1 MRYEFLI
8 GLRYLRARRRERFV
22 SLIAIISLAGIALG
36 TFTLSVALSV
46 MSGFEKDLR
55 ARLLAFTPQ
64 VTIERSDGG
73 VWNPRELATKIAAIP
88 GVIASAPFVTS
99 QVMAVSSTE
108 SGAPGLVSGGILRGV
123 EPHDNAVLKELRDTL
138 ENGSLAD
145 LETTH
150 PVTVV
155 DKGAKRVVQLP
166 GAIIGKQ
173 LAVELGVR
181 LGDPLI
187 LISPASLG
195 AGIGPPRLKRFVVT
209 GFFHSGMF
217 DFDSTLIFVAL
228 KDGRALLADDASLE
242 SGLELRLQDMFDAPA
257 IRDRIAAMTGP
268 DFEVKDWT
276 TANAPL
282 FAALK
287 LEKFTYFMVLL
298 LIVLVAAFNII
309 ATLVMEVMERRKEI
323 AILRTMGA
331 TALSIALVFLCQGA
345 AVGVVGTIVG
355 DGTGFVTSFLI
366 GTYHLIHLPADMFMV
381 SAVPV
386 AISALNFVLVAV
398 ATIALCMLAAVYPAL
413 QAARL
418 RPVEVIRYE

>member
-1 MRYEFLI
+1 MPYELTI
-8 GLRYLRARRRERFV
+8 ALRYLRSRRRERFV
-22 SLIAIISLAGIALG
+22 SLIAIISLAGVTLG
-36 TFTLSVALSV
+36 SFALSVALSV
-46 MSGFEKDLR
+46 MSGFEIDLR

-64 VTIERSDGG
+64 ITIERSDGA
-73 VWNPRELATKIAAIP
+73 VWNPADLQQKLAAIP
-88 GVIASAPFVTS
+88 QVSAVAPFVTS
-99 QVMAVSSTE
+99 QVMAVSSTD
-108 SGAPGLVSGGILRGV
+108 SGAPSLVSGGILRGV
-123 EPHDNAVLKELRDTL
+123 QPHDNPVLTELKKTL
-138 ENGSLAD
+138 ESGTLAD

-155 DKGAKRVVQLP
+155 DKGVKRQVELP
-166 GAIIGKQ
+166 GAIIGRS
-173 LAVELGVR
+173 LAFELGVR
-181 LGDPLI
+181 PGDPVI

-195 AGIGPPRLKRFVVT
+195 AGIGPPRLKRFIVT

-217 DFDSTLIFVAL
+217 DYDSTLIFVAL

-242 SGLELRLQDMFDAPA
+242 SGLEVRLVNMFDAPA
-257 IRDRIAAMTGP
+257 IRTKIAAIAGP
-268 DFEVKDWT
+268 DFEVSDWT

-282 FAALK
+282 FSALK

-331 TALSIALVFLCQGA
+331 MAASIALIFLWQGA
-345 AVGVVGTIVG
+345 AVGVIGTVLG
-355 DGTGFVTSFLI
+355 DTGGFVTSLLI
-366 GTYHLIHLPADMFMV
+366 EKYHLIHLPPDMFMV
-381 SAVPV
+381 SNVPV
-386 AISALNFVLVAV
+386 ELNPWNFILVAV
-398 ATIALCMLAAVYPAL
+398 ATIALCMLASVYPAL

>member
-8 GLRYLRARRRERFV
+8 GLRYLLARRRERFV
-22 SLIAIISLAGIALG
+22 SVIAFISLAGIAIG
-36 TFTLSVALSV
+36 TFTLSVALCV
-46 MSGFEKDLR
+46 MSGFEQDLR

-64 VTIERSDGG
+64 VTIERADGG
-73 VWNPRELATKIAAIP
+73 VWNPGDLEKKISAIP
-88 GVIASAPFVTS
+88 GVVAMAPYVTS
-99 QVMAVSSTE
+99 QVMAVSSTD

-123 EPHDNAVLKELRDTL
+123 EPHDNAVLKELKDTL
-138 ENGSLAD
+138 EVGSLDD

-150 PVTVV
+150 PVTIV
-155 DKGAKRVVQLP
+155 DKGVKRVVQLP
-166 GAIIGKQ
+166 GAILGKQ
-173 LAVELGVR
+173 LAFELGAR
-181 LGDPLI
+181 PGDPVI

-209 GFFHSGMF
+209 GFFHSGMY
-217 DFDSTLIFVAL
+217 DFDSTLVFVAL

-242 SGLELRLQDMFDAPA
+242 SGLELRLVNMFDAPA
-257 IRDRIAAMTGP
+257 IRDKIAAMAGP

-309 ATLVMEVMERRKEI
+309 ATLVMQVMERRKEV

-331 TALSIALVFLCQGA
+331 MALSIALIFLWQGA
-345 AVGVVGTIVG
+345 AVGVFGTIIG
-355 DGTGFVTSFLI
+355 EGTGFLTSYLV
-366 GTYHLIHLPADMFMV
+366 GKYHLIHLPADMFMV
-381 SAVPV
+381 SNVPV
-386 AISALNFVLVAV
+386 ELNPWNFVLVGV
-398 ATIALCMLAAVYPAL
+398 ATIALCMLASVYPAL

>member
-8 GLRYLRARRRERFV
+8 GLRYLLARRRERFV
-22 SLIAIISLAGIALG
+22 SVIAFISLAGIAIG
-36 TFTLSVALSV
+36 TFTLSVALCV
-46 MSGFEKDLR
+46 MSGFEQDLR

-64 VTIERSDGG
+64 VTIERADGG
-73 VWNPRELATKIAAIP
+73 VWNPGDLEKKISAIP
-88 GVIASAPFVTS
+88 GVVAMAPYVTS
-99 QVMAVSSTE
+99 QVMAVSSTD

-123 EPHDNAVLKELRDTL
+123 EPHDNAVLKELKDTL
-138 ENGSLAD
+138 EVGSLDD

-150 PVTVV
+150 PVTIV
-155 DKGAKRVVQLP
+155 DKGVKRVVQLP
-166 GAIIGKQ
+166 GAILGKQ
-173 LAVELGVR
+173 LAFELGAR
-181 LGDPLI
+181 PGDPVI

-209 GFFHSGMF
+209 GFFHSGMY
-217 DFDSTLIFVAL
+217 DFDSTLVFVAL
-228 KDGRALLADDASLE
+228 KDGRTLLADDASLE
-242 SGLELRLQDMFDAPA
+242 SGLELRLVNMFDAPA
-257 IRDRIAAMTGP
+257 IRDKIAAMAGP

-309 ATLVMEVMERRKEI
+309 ATLVMQVMERRKEV

-331 TALSIALVFLCQGA
+331 MALSIALIFLWQGA
-345 AVGVVGTIVG
+345 AVGVFGTIIG
-355 DGTGFVTSFLI
+355 EGTGFLTSYLV
-366 GTYHLIHLPADMFMV
+366 GKYHLIHLPADMFMV
-381 SAVPV
+381 SNVPV
-386 AISALNFVLVAV
+386 ELNPWNFVLVGV
-398 ATIALCMLAAVYPAL
+398 ATIALCMLASVYPAL